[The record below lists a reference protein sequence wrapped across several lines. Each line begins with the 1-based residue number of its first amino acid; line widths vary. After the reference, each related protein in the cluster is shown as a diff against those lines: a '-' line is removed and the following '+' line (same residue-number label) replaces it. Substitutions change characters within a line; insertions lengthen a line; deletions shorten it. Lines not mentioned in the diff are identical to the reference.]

1 MILKS
6 LKQYW
11 EDRSIKGYLIF
22 KMSLRINANFLG
34 LFCYGT
40 KIVKQ
45 FNFIGLGFFLI
56 MLIAANTIPIVF
68 SQSIPREKESTFI
81 PEQKEDP
88 FKKGLNIKVSLDL
101 RDLEIVEALKFIASK
116 SAINMCVSDKVKGRT
131 TFFIKDLPVGDLIEL
146 ILFTNRLACIK
157 NKGIITVMTEAEY
170 ELLYGQKY
178 GDTRQLKTLALNFVD
193 AKKVSTILE
202 EIRSSI
208 GKIIIDEA
216 TATLIL
222 IDTPEK
228 IREMEKVAKDL
239 DFSTVNRVIPTE
251 REIFELKYAKVKDI
265 EPEISKMLTKD
276 LGIINLDERTNKIIV
291 TDLSHNIE
299 KIRELIVAFDS
310 QTRQVFIE
318 AKIVEVTMDDDYYSG
333 VDWATMFKDMNDML
347 LEGTYPFGSTAA
359 SSLAMSV
366 GTLAAD
372 KYEVAFNMIKS
383 VGTARVIS
391 SPTIAVCNNQEA
403 KLMVGSRQ
411 VYVTSDISTTEASS
425 ITSENVK
432 FIDVGVTLFITPSIN
447 KDGFVKMRIKPE
459 VSTVSSWITT
469 SSGNRIP
476 VVDTSNVETEVM
488 IKDGRTI
495 VIAGLV
501 KETARESKNKVP
513 VLGDIPGLG
522 EAFRNVSNDNKKK
535 EVLIFFTPHI
545 MVEEKNIQNEKERIE
560 NIEKKQ

>member
-1 MILKS
+1 
-6 LKQYW
+6 
-11 EDRSIKGYLIF
+11 
-22 KMSLRINANFLG
+22 MSLGINENFLG
-34 LFCYGT
+34 LFCYRT

-68 SQSIPREKESTFI
+68 GQSISREKESTFI
-81 PEQKEDP
+81 TEQKEDSL
-88 FKKGLNIKVSLDL
+88 KKGLNVKVSLDL

-116 SAINMCVSDKVKGRT
+116 SAINMCVSDKVKGRI
-131 TFFIKDLPVGDLIEL
+131 TFFIKDLPVGDLLEL

-202 EIRSSI
+202 EIKSSI
-208 GKIIIDEA
+208 GKIIIDES

-228 IREMEKVAKDL
+228 IREMEKTAKDL

-291 TDLSHNIE
+291 TDLSHNIK

-347 LEGTYPFGSTAA
+347 LEGTYPFGSTGA

-383 VGTARVIS
+383 VGTA
-391 SPTIAVCNNQEA
+391 
-403 KLMVGSRQ
+403 
-411 VYVTSDISTTEASS
+411 
-425 ITSENVK
+425 
-432 FIDVGVTLFITPSIN
+432 
-447 KDGFVKMRIKPE
+447 
-459 VSTVSSWITT
+459 
-469 SSGNRIP
+469 
-476 VVDTSNVETEVM
+476 
-488 IKDGRTI
+488 
-495 VIAGLV
+495 
-501 KETARESKNKVP
+501 
-513 VLGDIPGLG
+513 
-522 EAFRNVSNDNKKK
+522 
-535 EVLIFFTPHI
+535 
-545 MVEEKNIQNEKERIE
+545 
-560 NIEKKQ
+560 